1 MYMTSVVPVIALL
14 SIWATV
20 VLTEDCPKLVAD
32 LTGHYVVSGKPSW
45 WRKTAVFGSS
55 SSSFI
60 RSRMRTDC
68 PDFSSEKTVEVALE
82 TRILA
87 ADAGAGAGAGALDAA
102 SSFKKGET
110 VALMVSRAFKGGKG
124 ATRLQEFQLQIKD
137 CKGVVQ
143 YYIERH
149 DTRRW
154 GTDIDLLVCKD
165 LGCTFYM
172 AE

>member
-1 MYMTSVVPVIALL
+1 MTSVVPVIALL

-82 TRILA
+82 TRVLA
-87 ADAGAGAGAGALDAA
+87 AGACAGAGAGALDAA

>member
-1 MYMTSVVPVIALL
+1 MTSVVPVIALL

-45 WRKTAVFGSS
+45 WRKTAVYESSS
-55 SSSFI
+55 SSSF
-60 RSRMRTDC
+60 RSRMRTGC

-124 ATRLQEFQLQIKD
+124 GWAWCGGRRAQGGGGHGVGT
-137 CKGVVQ
+137 KG
-143 YYIERH
+143 
-149 DTRRW
+149 
-154 GTDIDLLVCKD
+154 
-165 LGCTFYM
+165 
-172 AE
+172 